1 MWVHVQK
8 QVGGDFHAVLGSR
21 MGPKLLIFYKRG
33 IFDFGE
39 GLQWMHGLDPCT
51 TPSLGCPPKDM
62 LKLDHFSISFGDF
75 SFFL

>member
-8 QVGGDFHAVLGSR
+8 QVGRDFHAVLGSR
-21 MGPKLLIFYKRG
+21 MGPKLLIFYARG

-39 GLQWMHGLDPCT
+39 GLQWMYGLGPCT